1 MGSLMYLRL
10 DMPYIDR
17 QSERG
22 RLLTWLKQPGDSIAP
37 GEPIC
42 DVVIEALKVLEIPR
56 NAKLLTK
63 LTRTKIKTTVRE
75 APLAVA
81 WRVIAREPG
90 SFERRV
96 LDEGDPVEVGDTMAL
111 LATGGE
117 QAAGP
122 PDDLADLSAFRASAE
137 WAPEDDFG
145 SGEGDS

>member
-1 MGSLMYLRL
+1 MYLRL

-22 RLLTWLKQPGDSIAP
+22 KMLAWLKQPGDSIAT

-63 LTRTKIKTTVRE
+63 LTRTKIKTTTRE

-90 SFERRV
+90 V
-96 LDEGDPVEVGDTMAL
+96 LAKTVLQPGDPLEVGDTLGLIAL
-111 LATGGE
+111 QGTATDD
-117 QAAGP
+117 P
-122 PDDLADLSAFRASAE
+122 PDEYSDLSGFRVSAE
-137 WAPEDDFG
+137 WAPEEDFE
-145 SGEGDS
+145 EGN